1 MIDLESIESA
11 IKTLMENDCPTDIV
25 TVIIHPDEARE
36 YGLTDDM
43 IIGGTRVKISAKMPD
58 WGQDD

>member
-1 MIDLESIESA
+1 MLTLESIERV

-25 TVIIHPDEARE
+25 TIVIHPDEARE

-43 IIGGTRVKISAKMPD
+43 IIGGTRVKISTEIAD
-58 WGQDD
+58 WGQDV